1 MEELKIIAEA
11 LNVANLKGAFNMQE
25 SAKIM
30 ECLNA
35 LNKKLTEVKEIKQ
48 V

>member
-30 ECLNA
+30 ECLNS
-35 LNKKLTEVKEIKQ
+35 LSKKLTEFKEIKED
-48 V
+48 

>member
-1 MEELKIIAEA
+1 MEELKIIVEA

-35 LNKKLTEVKEIKQ
+35 LSKKLTEFKEIKED
-48 V
+48 